1 MYSRRLHVN
10 LDDKKDEEN
19 TLGLSAAHLLAF
31 LIYKNCYLADAEK
44 MREGNSKIDK
54 IYSTAR
60 SISTDSIYRL
70 SQRRKS
76 AQEDLE
82 MALDSMEADR
92 IASQLAQ
99 RTKAWIA
106 ELSGGKVDDDDI
118 NISGYSGSKLSEA
131 HTWEE
136 LSAKRKDSTIKIT
149 ASCYGESGWRPIEI
163 TPSKQTFEKY
173 LDTTIDISQ
182 LTLNA
187 VNQRICKIE
196 NRIENLRTGDWKY
209 LLNDKACEID
219 FEGPDMFDDSDR
231 QTLSQFI
238 QDDLHEQGTLLSSL
252 IAGGWIAQ
260 DYKLYSTIYSDEACR
275 GMP

>member
-82 MALDSMEADR
+82 MALDSMANLVGVR
-92 IASQLAQ
+92 LKSHLQNKLLKNTLTRQL
-99 RTKAWIA
+99 I
-106 ELSGGKVDDDDI
+106 LVS
-118 NISGYSGSKLSEA
+118 
-131 HTWEE
+131 
-136 LSAKRKDSTIKIT
+136 
-149 ASCYGESGWRPIEI
+149 
-163 TPSKQTFEKY
+163 
-173 LDTTIDISQ
+173 
-182 LTLNA
+182 
-187 VNQRICKIE
+187 
-196 NRIENLRTGDWKY
+196 
-209 LLNDKACEID
+209 
-219 FEGPDMFDDSDR
+219 
-231 QTLSQFI
+231 
-238 QDDLHEQGTLLSSL
+238 
-252 IAGGWIAQ
+252 
-260 DYKLYSTIYSDEACR
+260 
-275 GMP
+275 